1 MKQSLVASL
10 EHTIGD
16 RSRSRSLGP
25 DDALR
30 LFDELIR
37 QQRSRPG
44 SVIAY
49 NHLLAAAARG
59 SNNGAARAVSLFGR
73 MAGAGAAVPD
83 ACTYSIL
90 IASCCRA
97 GRVDL
102 AFSPLATALKAD
114 LRMTPKSFTPLLRG
128 LCGERRVAVRAEA
141 VDVARRMMPELG
153 CAPNAF
159 SHSAILK
166 GLCDDGRSLEAL
178 ELLRT
183 LAQNGDET
191 GVVSYTIVIDGL
203 FKKTSCKGQGVLQ
216 WMVDEGVA
224 PNCAVYDCLIRGYGT
239 AGQWKR
245 AVTMFKEMVGKG
257 IKPHVS
263 NYNSLIGA
271 LCKHRRSSEARK
283 FLDYMLKSGE
293 KPDVNTYGILLHG
306 TLALV
311 QFTMETNALCKT
323 GRMEDAM
330 SQFNQMIHEGVR
342 PDCMAYTF
350 LVEGFCTSRHF
361 ILVIRNLCSE
371 GRLEEAHN
379 LFNLFVSVGGK
390 PDIVMYGTLINWY
403 CLSRKMEKAMK
414 LFNAFVSSGFKPD
427 NIIYSDLINGF
438 CKKML
443 SKEIKPTV
451 ISYGIILD
459 GLFKAGRTTAA
470 MEHYPKMIDR
480 GVKLDIV
487 IYNTI
492 LGGLCKNNFGDEALR
507 LMVMDLIEDG
517 LLEEAD
523 DMFLS
528 MEKSGCAPD
537 SRMLNCIV
545 RILSEKGQ
553 VLKAGTYLS
562 KIDEK
567 NFPIYASTT
576 QALISLFSDGK
587 HEEHKKLLPEKYQYF
602 SKD

>member
-191 GVVSYTIVIDGL
+191 GVGVSPDVVTFLSIIDKL
-203 FKKTSCKGQGVLQ
+203 CKVGA
-216 WMVDEGVA
+216 VA
-224 PNCAVYDCLIRGYGT
+224 KAKGGYGT

-306 TLALV
+306 ESDIGISLLTM

-350 LVEGFCTSRHF
+350 LVEARHF

-390 PDIVMYGTLINWY
+390 PDIVMYGTLINWIGDA
-403 CLSRKMEKAMK
+403 LT
-414 LFNAFVSSGFKPD
+414 LFRE
-427 NIIYSDLINGF
+427 
-438 CKKML
+438 ML

>member
-203 FKKTSCKGQGVLQ
+203 FKKT
-216 WMVDEGVA
+216 
-224 PNCAVYDCLIRGYGT
+224 RGYGT

-306 TLALV
+306 
-311 QFTMETNALCKT
+311 
-323 GRMEDAM
+323 
-330 SQFNQMIHEGVR
+330 
-342 PDCMAYTF
+342 Y
-350 LVEGFCTSRHF
+350 
-361 ILVIRNLCSE
+361 
-371 GRLEEAHN
+371 
-379 LFNLFVSVGGK
+379 
-390 PDIVMYGTLINWY
+390 
-403 CLSRKMEKAMK
+403 
-414 LFNAFVSSGFKPD
+414 
-427 NIIYSDLINGF
+427 
-438 CKKML
+438 
-443 SKEIKPTV
+443 
-451 ISYGIILD
+451 
-459 GLFKAGRTTAA
+459 
-470 MEHYPKMIDR
+470 
-480 GVKLDIV
+480 
-487 IYNTI
+487 
-492 LGGLCKNNFGDEALR
+492 
-507 LMVMDLIEDG
+507 
-517 LLEEAD
+517 
-523 DMFLS
+523 
-528 MEKSGCAPD
+528 
-537 SRMLNCIV
+537 
-545 RILSEKGQ
+545 
-553 VLKAGTYLS
+553 
-562 KIDEK
+562 
-567 NFPIYASTT
+567 
-576 QALISLFSDGK
+576 
-587 HEEHKKLLPEKYQYF
+587 
-602 SKD
+602 